1 MVFYPISEIS
11 SKHDVIL
18 IYFPPSTLPTYYNR
32 VMLHLLNPLMGDRE
46 KRLTNGHGKSPN
58 IKSPLNIAYLLYYV
72 WQKWPSEVWAKYGF
86 RACGLY
92 PESLRPQ
99 VYLVSFH
106 EFSIKCPLYCIP
118 IYHKSPRLR

>member
-1 MVFYPISEIS
+1 
-11 SKHDVIL
+11 
-18 IYFPPSTLPTYYNR
+18 

-58 IKSPLNIAYLLYYV
+58 IKSPLNIAHLLYYV